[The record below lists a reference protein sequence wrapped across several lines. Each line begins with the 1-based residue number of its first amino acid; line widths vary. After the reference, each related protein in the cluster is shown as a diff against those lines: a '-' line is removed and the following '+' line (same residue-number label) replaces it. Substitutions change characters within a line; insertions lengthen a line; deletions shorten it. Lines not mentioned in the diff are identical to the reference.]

1 MLTNYYPMTY
11 SYYQGSIEDNPYTA
25 KWGMVTKFL
34 DLNDE
39 TLTPFEGMTFGI
51 IGFKSDKGVYINN
64 GRVGAVEGPTAIRSQ
79 IAKLPWHWGT
89 NVTVYDVGNIDG
101 PNHSLEEL
109 QESLSQAIQRMYQLG
124 IQPIVLGGGH
134 GTAYGHYLGI
144 QSSLEKDE
152 QLAVI
157 CVLTTKPVPI
167 LEQVFVKW
175 LIMLKKKVRTSLTS
189 SWGSKS
195 TIITSSSLITLL
207 KHQALIF

>member
-144 QSSLEKDE
+144 QS
-152 QLAVI
+152 
-157 CVLTTKPVPI
+157 
-167 LEQVFVKW
+167 
-175 LIMLKKKVRTSLTS
+175 
-189 SWGSKS
+189 
-195 TIITSSSLITLL
+195 
-207 KHQALIF
+207 